1 MIRGMENRNILI
13 SGASVAGPALA
24 YWLRRRGFNP
34 TVVERFL
41 AGEIQP
47 MDVPGI
53 LAWMGITPD
62 VAGDDG
68 HQYKWAA
75 EYLPAEP
82 GA

>member
-1 MIRGMENRNILI
+1 MCRQIWWEDRDGLN
-13 SGASVAGPALA
+13 
-24 YWLRRRGFNP
+24 NP

-68 HQYKWAA
+68 HQYAWAA
-75 EYLPAEP
+75 EYLPAAAAP